1 LEDLTEVSEVIET
14 TLARD
19 DSAKPSRRGVL
30 KLGAGLAAGAGAF
43 ALAACTTG
51 STSNNAQASGSSQ
64 SLLDKWTAS
73 KSANIGMYVGGSSTL
88 FKDPASGQLKGI
100 YVDWITQLFKDMSPA
115 GDIKLNFVEFPFA
128 QLFPALAGGQ
138 IDMIGH
144 GVTILPSRALKA
156 SFAALPM
163 YYEGV
168 VMWLK
173 PGSNIT
179 SLAQLN
185 KAGTRISVLAGSS
198 QQFSGAA
205 IFPLATLAPFADQTG
220 SIEEANSGRAEGVLI
235 SSQQIPAF
243 ASKYPKM
250 RILPGPQVFVD
261 ANTYLMPLGDYR
273 LKEWITNWIWYQLTH
288 NLLGPQYI
296 NNLRPGIQKNGLTIP
311 IFTPDS
317 IGDVV
322 RTDVS

>member
-1 LEDLTEVSEVIET
+1 VSEVIT
-14 TLARD
+14 TTVSAEE
-19 DSAKPSRRGVL
+19 SAKPSRRGIL

-43 ALAACTTG
+43 ALASCSTG
-51 STSNNAQASGSSQ
+51 SSGNTGQAAGNT
-64 SLLDKWTAS
+64 SLLDKWTAN

-88 FKDPASGQLKGI
+88 FKDPGSGALQGV
-100 YVDWITQLFKDMSPA
+100 YVDWIKKMFTDMSAA

-156 SFAALPM
+156 SFATLPM

-173 PGSNIT
+173 PGSKIT
-179 SLAQLN
+179 SLDQLN
-185 KAGTRISVLAGSS
+185 KPGVKISVLAGSS

-205 IFPLATLAPFADQTG
+205 IFPNATLSPFADQTG

-235 SSQQIPAF
+235 SSQQIPTF

-250 RILPGPQVFVD
+250 TILPGPQVFVD

-273 LKEWITNWIWYQLTH
+273 LKEWVSNWIWYQLSH

-296 NNLRPGIQKNGLTIP
+296 NNLRPGIQKNKLTIP
-311 IFTPDS
+311 IFTPDA

>member
-1 LEDLTEVSEVIET
+1 MSEAKETAITNGEPADL
-14 TLARD
+14 
-19 DSAKPSRRGVL
+19 KRRGFI
-30 KLGAGLAAGAGAF
+30 KLGAGLAAGVGAY

-51 STSNNAQASGSSQ
+51 SQTPAATTSSQ
-64 SLLDKWTAS
+64 SLLDKWTAN
-73 KSANIGMYVGGSSTL
+73 KSATIGMYVGGSSTL
-88 FKDPASGQLKGI
+88 NKDPASGQLKGV
-100 YVDWITQLFKDMSPA
+100 YVDWLNMMFKDMSAA
-115 GDIKLNFVEFPFA
+115 GDIKINFVEFPFA

-156 SFAALPM
+156 SFATYPM

-173 PGSNIT
+173 PGSTIT

-185 KAGTRISVLAGSS
+185 KAGVRISVLAGSS

-205 IFPLATLAPFADQTG
+205 IFPNATLAPFADQTG

-235 SSQQIPAF
+235 SSQQIPTF
-243 ASKYPKM
+243 ASKYPGLK
-250 RILPGPQVFVD
+250 ILPGPQVFVD

-273 LKEWITNWIWYQLTH
+273 LKEWISNWIWYQLTH
-288 NLLGPQYI
+288 NLLGPMYI
-296 NNLRPGIQKNGLTIP
+296 NNLRPGIQKNGLSIP
-311 IFTPDS
+311 IFTPDTV
-317 IGDVV
+317 GDVV